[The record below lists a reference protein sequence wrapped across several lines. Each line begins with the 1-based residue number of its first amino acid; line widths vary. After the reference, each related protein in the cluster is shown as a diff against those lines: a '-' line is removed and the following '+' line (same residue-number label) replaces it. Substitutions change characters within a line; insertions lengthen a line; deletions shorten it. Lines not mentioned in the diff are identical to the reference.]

1 MRLNPGIVLI
11 LPVLTGAAAAQSLS
25 EKEFEKKVEL
35 FGEDFI
41 IERIEAPVIENPHD
55 WVNRQ
60 PGDYVYRFVTGS
72 DDGETTQVETH
83 IPDSENPDT
92 AWQRRIGDDLVESFT
107 SSDERD
113 LFIVEEVD
121 HQHGFRVMI
130 EPGIHIP
137 PGITPGDMWEVDA
150 ELAVYNTEDGSF
162 VNDGTLEAL
171 HSYEGAYRVR
181 TPAGDFDTVVIRE
194 DFKLHIGP
202 LKAEDDRLLFFARG
216 VGLVAEEEALRASA
230 ILVIRMKEESAKVLV
245 EYPEGIKIGASA
257 ARATTKD

>member
-1 MRLNPGIVLI
+1 MRSHPGIVLI
-11 LPVLTGAAAAQSLS
+11 LSAIAGTATAQSLS
-25 EKEFEKKVEL
+25 EKDFEKKVEL
-35 FGEDFI
+35 FGENFI
-41 IERIEAPVIENPHD
+41 IGRIEAPVIENPHD

-60 PGDYVYRFVTGS
+60 AGDYVYRFVTGS
-72 DDGETTQVETH
+72 DDGEATHVETH

-121 HQHGFRVMI
+121 HEHGFRVVI

-137 PGITPGDMWEVDA
+137 PGISPGDTWDVEA
-150 ELAVYNTEDGSF
+150 ELAVYKTEDGSF
-162 VNDGTLEAL
+162 AHDGSLVAL

-181 TPAGDFDTVVIRE
+181 TPAGEFDTVVIRE
-194 DFKLHIGP
+194 DFKLTIGP

-230 ILVIRMKEESAKVLV
+230 ILVVRMKEESAKVLV
-245 EYPEGIKIGASA
+245 EYPENVRIEAPSA
-257 ARATTKD
+257 L